1 MKTLLA
7 VTGLTLALAVAPA
20 AEEAL
25 SEALWALVNPGSERA
40 CSEAAGR
47 SNVPHP
53 GPQVGA
59 GYGECQRHR

>member
-1 MKTLLA
+1 MRTLLA
-7 VTGLTLALAVAPA
+7 VTGVTLALAVAPA

-25 SEALWALVNPGSERA
+25 WALINPSSEQA
-40 CSEAAGR
+40 CSKALGR

-53 GPQVGA
+53 GTQVGA